1 MLAPTWAATTIDV
14 VPAHAGIH
22 TPRLL
27 LFAPWSTALAA
38 IDIGGYG
45 SLLAAFAKAS
55 SA

>member
-14 VPAHAGIH
+14 VPAHAGTH

-27 LFAPWSTALAA
+27 LFAPWSAALAA